1 MLLPNLLPSVYTA
14 LAVSFAVTLLL
25 VITRRWHGRF
35 SMDDTHGIQKQHRV
49 PTPRIGGV
57 AIVLGVLAAWAV
69 AKPER

>member
-1 MLLPNLLPSVYTA
+1 
-14 LAVSFAVTLLL
+14 
-25 VITRRWHGRF
+25 
-35 SMDDTHGIQKQHRV
+35 MDDTHGIQKQHRV